1 MAPGSF
7 AASDFSLL
15 VLFLPMPH
23 TSRMSYLSFFRKS
36 VLGRFWLLQEAGKLW
51 ETAQAE
57 VVTSDVFPSPPLHAA
72 RHRRSSPYMLQL
84 NLIPR
89 ASPTACRDECV
100 APAGLPCWL
109 QNLRGGF
116 FQWGLDPRILPHTV
130 GSLALRSVGREA
142 QKLPRLSQGAGG
154 TVDSCPT
161 APTTPSSA

>member
-1 MAPGSF
+1 MY
-7 AASDFSLL
+7 SLL
-15 VLFLPMPH
+15 LLCMQRGIGDPH
-23 TSRMSYLSFFRKS
+23 S
-36 VLGRFWLLQEAGKLW
+36 A
-51 ETAQAE
+51 
-57 VVTSDVFPSPPLHAA
+57 PL
-72 RHRRSSPYMLQL
+72 PYMLQL

-89 ASPTACRDECV
+89 ASPTACRDEYV

-116 FQWGLDPRILPHTV
+116 CQWGLDPGILPHTV